1 MRVHPLAY
9 SLLAHSPLKMK
20 TQFAVNYS
28 KKASRLRRDGVIP
41 IDYYKIPAWDSLIPD
56 VMADHNTYVHFPLVV
71 GDGVGDAVNSET
83 HQVADW
89 SHMESILTQTNT
101 PYINLHLGASLKAYP
116 DITCDSIAQADME
129 RVLEATIR
137 DTEAVVRRF
146 GADKVIVENIPGG
159 RRDNHL
165 QLCAMPEFINGV
177 VEATGCG
184 LLLDISHARLSA
196 HQVGWDVKPYIN
208 SLPVHRLRELHIT
221 GVQEIGDSLL
231 AWIRN
236 LIDAG
241 LYAPH
246 SDEELEAMRGE
257 WIDHV
262 PMIEWDWP
270 IMEWAAEMMRNGRW
284 ASPWVVSL
292 EYGGVGKLFE
302 AVTETAVLTEQVP
315 RLYEIFKR
323 EREMG
328 E

>member
-1 MRVHPLAY
+1 MQKKV
-9 SLLAHSPLKMK
+9 
-20 TQFAVNYS
+20 QFAVNYS
-28 KKASRLRRDGVIP
+28 KKASRLRRDGIIP
-41 IDYYKIPAWDSLIPD
+41 IDYYKMPAWDSLIPE
-56 VMADHNTYVHFPLVV
+56 VMADHNAYVHFPLLV
-71 GDGVGDAVNSET
+71 GDGHGDAFNHET
-83 HQVADW
+83 GKTAVW
-89 SHMESILTQTNT
+89 SHMEAMQKQTDT
-101 PYINLHLGASLKAYP
+101 PYINLHLGASLGAYP
-116 DITCDSIAQADME
+116 DIVPDSLKKEDME

-184 LLLDISHARLSA
+184 LLLDISHARLAA
-196 HQVGWDVKPYIN
+196 HQMGWDVKPYIN

-221 GVQEIGDSLL
+221 GVQPIGDVHL
-231 AWIRN
+231 AWIRK

-246 SDEELEAMRGE
+246 DDAELEAMRGE

-270 IMEWAAEMMRNGRW
+270 YMEWAAEMLKNGRW

-292 EYGGVGKLFE
+292 EYGGVGGLFE

-315 RLYEIFKR
+315 RLYEIFNW
-323 EREMG
+323 E
-328 E
+328 